1 MGTSIA
7 EPWHL
12 CRQAAGEQ
20 SILALRFG
28 VVMAVGGVPAG
39 EIPANWRQATNQV
52 LRIAMPNM
60 GSCALT
66 LLNEQTNVIMLG
78 KSSTSASLAAVGLG
92 NMMQN
97 CLGLSIGWGLL
108 AALDSLVSQAYGAGN
123 QAVACEQFQ
132 RGRFIAT
139 LQLLWI
145 IPVLCYSAPLLLR
158 LGQHADVAQL
168 AAAYNRT
175 TAPALFCLFQYQAL
189 AKFLQN
195 QCIATPP
202 LVINIISSLLHVGW
216 CALFVLHFKLG
227 NSGAGF
233 ANGVTWTC
241 QWLLIALYV
250 TRIAPKLGM
259 KRRDVWLP
267 GQGSFRKWG
276 AYLKVAIPC
285 VLQMGSEW
293 WFWEICALLVGFL
306 GTIPL
311 AAHVAANQFIGL
323 TFMPAVGISSAAAA
337 LVGKM
342 LGANRP
348 QEAKTFVKVSLVVNL
363 VVWLMISTTMLLGQ
377 HAIAG
382 IYVKPGEVKQ
392 LIEGLLIIFAFAG
405 LPDTTQHIMSG
416 ALRGMGMMT
425 SSSVVYLLSYY
436 GLMLPAGYFLAF
448 HFGLGVKGIWYA
460 SGIGTSV
467 AVMVFSVIL
476 AKARFKHLGQKISS
490 KL

>member
-1 MGTSIA
+1 MDKDT
-7 EPWHL
+7 
-12 CRQAAGEQ
+12 RQIRPLPPRHVLSRLPRRTEDLVSTTGD
-20 SILALRFG
+20 
-28 VVMAVGGVPAG
+28 
-39 EIPANWRQATNQV
+39 IPANWQQATKQV
-52 LRIAMPNM
+52 LRIALPNM
-60 GSCALT
+60 GALVLT
-66 LLNEQTNVIMLG
+66 LANEQTNVIMLG
-78 KSSTSASLAAVGLG
+78 KSSSAGSLAAVGLG

-108 AALDSLVSQAYGAGN
+108 AALDSLVSQAYGAGS
-123 QAVACEQFQ
+123 QDVACEHFQ

-139 LQLLWI
+139 LQLVWI
-145 IPVLCYSAPLLLR
+145 IPILLCSAQLLLL
-158 LGQHADVAQL
+158 LGQNAEVAQL
-168 AAAYNRT
+168 AANYNRT

-202 LVINIISSLLHVGW
+202 LVINIISSILHVGW
-216 CALFVLHFKLG
+216 CGLFVLHFQLG
-227 NSGAGF
+227 NSGAGL

-267 GQGSFRKWG
+267 GPGTFNSWKS
-276 AYLKVAIPC
+276 YLKVAIPC

-306 GTIPL
+306 GTVPL
-311 AAHVAANQFIGL
+311 AAHVAANQFIAL

-348 QEAKTFVKVSLVVNL
+348 KEAKTFVKVTLAVNL
-363 VVWLMISTTMLLGQ
+363 VVWLMIASLMTFGQ
-377 HAIAG
+377 HFIAG
-382 IYVKPGEVKQ
+382 IYVKPGEVKT
-392 LIEGLLIIFAFAG
+392 LIQSLLIIFAFAD

-416 ALRGMGMMT
+416 ALRGMGKMT
-425 SSSVVYLLSYY
+425 ASSVVYLLSYY
-436 GLMLPAGYFLAF
+436 GLMLPAGYALAF
-448 HFGLGVKGIWYA
+448 HFGCGVKGIWYA
-460 SGIGTSV
+460 FGIGTSV
-467 AVMVFSVIL
+467 AVVVFSVIIARTRFKRL
-476 AKARFKHLGQKISS
+476 AKKISS
-490 KL
+490 SFA